1 MKVFSPIIMEGQ
13 MKYFLASI
21 GVLFSIILTPN
32 LGAIDNHKSLSLL
45 TVDVPPLISKL
56 PDGTFVGVFYERLN
70 CVLNKMQQ
78 PYSIEV
84 QPWKR
89 AQAEVRAGRAD
100 GFIPATRED
109 LRDTYATF
117 SDALMEVKSYF
128 YYPVNAAL
136 KPKNPD
142 YKASANVS
150 ALLGSTQF
158 QDLLID
164 NYTPGPRAHSFDHLF
179 DLLEHN
185 RVDAVL
191 APEALGKSILKQR
204 GIDKNYKQHFYSSRH
219 SGVYITNDYLENHPD
234 FLTRFNKEIP
244 GCKLEHS
251 SK

>member
-1 MKVFSPIIMEGQ
+1 
-13 MKYFLASI
+13 MKYFVASI
-21 GVLFSIILTPN
+21 CALFSIILAPN
-32 LGAIDNHKSLSLL
+32 LGAIDDHKGLRLL
-45 TVDVPPLISKL
+45 TIDVPPLISKR

-117 SDALMEVKSYF
+117 SDGLMEVKSYF
-128 YYPVNAAL
+128 YYHANSPL
-136 KPKNPD
+136 KPQNPD
-142 YKASANVS
+142 YKAKANVS
-150 ALLGSTQF
+150 ALLGSTQY
-158 QDLLID
+158 QDLLADKYSLGII
-164 NYTPGPRAHSFDHLF
+164 AHSFEHLF
-179 DLLEHN
+179 DLLEHD
-185 RVDAVL
+185 RVDAILAPDVL
-191 APEALGKSILKQR
+191 AKTILKQR
-204 GIDKNYKQHFYSSRH
+204 GISKDYKQHFYSSRH

-244 GCKLEHS
+244 SCIKAIPITD
-251 SK
+251 